1 MTATTSAGQTRR
13 LRVIVPAMSWA
24 RMRFKG
30 GLVWVRADE
39 AGALVLD
46 NDGRAEMKYRESDAK
61 SYRPSPGNLTPD
73 SGEAAALPEAPREVL
88 RSEAGEAG
96 KRPEKKTRAHHAAT
110 GAKSGLPG
118 GAIEIWTDGACSGNP
133 GPMGLGVVVI
143 DGDERRE
150 VGEYLG
156 EGTNNIAELT
166 AIERGIE
173 LGGANREDGRRFRI
187 YTDSS
192 YAIGVLSKGWKAKAN
207 QELIARIKR
216 RLAALPRV
224 EFVKVAGH
232 AGVPENERCDEL
244 ATAAVLGRPRR

>member
-1 MTATTSAGQTRR
+1 
-13 LRVIVPAMSWA
+13 
-24 RMRFKG
+24 MRFKG

-73 SGEAAALPEAPREVL
+73 SGEAAALSEAPREVL
-88 RSEAGEAG
+88 RSEAGKETGKIARAPRAG
-96 KRPEKKTRAHHAAT
+96 TVSK
-110 GAKSGLPG
+110 GGGLPG

>member
-1 MTATTSAGQTRR
+1 
-13 LRVIVPAMSWA
+13 
-24 RMRFKG
+24 MRFKG

-39 AGALVLD
+39 SGALVLD

-73 SGEAAALPEAPREVL
+73 PGDAAPLPETPREVL
-88 RSEAGEAG
+88 KSEAGKEAG
-96 KRPEKKTRAHHAAT
+96 KTARAPRAAKVSK
-110 GAKSGLPG
+110 GGGLPA
-118 GAIEIWTDGACSGNP
+118 GAVEIWTDGACSGNP
-133 GPMGLGVVVI
+133 GPMGIGTVVI
-143 DGDERRE
+143 EGSERRE

-166 AIERGIE
+166 AIERGID
-173 LGGANREDGRRFRI
+173 LAGANPDDGRRFRI

-244 ATAAVLGRPRR
+244 ATGAVLGRPRR

>member
-1 MTATTSAGQTRR
+1 
-13 LRVIVPAMSWA
+13 
-24 RMRFKG
+24 MRFKG

-39 AGALVLD
+39 SGALVLD

-61 SYRPSPGNLTPD
+61 SYRPAPGNLIPD
-73 SGEAAALPEAPREVL
+73 SGEAGGRPEAPREVL
-88 RSEAGEAG
+88 RSEAGKETG
-96 KRPEKKTRAHHAAT
+96 KAARAPRAAVASK
-110 GAKSGLPG
+110 GGGLPA
-118 GAIEIWTDGACSGNP
+118 GAVEIWTDGACSGNP
-133 GPMGLGVVVI
+133 GPMGIGVVVI
-143 DGDERRE
+143 DGSERRE

-166 AIERGIE
+166 AIERGID
-173 LGGANREDGRRFRI
+173 LAGADRDDGRRLRI

-232 AGVPENERCDEL
+232 AGVPENERCDQL
-244 ATAAVLGRPRR
+244 ATGAVIGRPRR